1 MQFVFLCA
9 CQWQTIIDKI
19 PRLCWGIIVLIA
31 LYLLLKYVVQPLMT
45 NCHETKMKKKSF
57 EREKEWADFET
68 TKASTDEALKNQ
80 VKDLKTEVSEKEN
93 ALKVEKHNIE
103 LLEKQLKVYSDI
115 FEKLNV
121 EIKPKEKQ

>member
-9 CQWQTIIDKI
+9 YQWQNVIDKI
-19 PRLCWGIIVLIA
+19 PSLCLGIIVLIA
-31 LYLLLKYVVQPLMT
+31 LYLLLKFVVQPLMT
-45 NCHETKMKKKSF
+45 NIHETWIKKKSF
-57 EREKEWADFET
+57 EREKTWADFET

-80 VKDLKTEVSEKEN
+80 VKDLKTEVSEKDN
-93 ALKVEKHNIE
+93 ALKVEKHNKE